1 MKLTDALLGEH
12 AVLHDLFGHVR
23 ETAAKSGDIGEI
35 RNAVAVLERLLV
47 THARTEE
54 KLLFSQLD
62 SHLGQMGPLAVM
74 RAEHRGIDD
83 LLAAA
88 GSAPD
93 LAALKATVNELLDL
107 AQGHFQ
113 KEEGVLF
120 GMAEQFL
127 DEAVLS
133 ELGDQWAAARGVIL
147 AGKGPACAGS
157 SEVG

>member
-35 RNAVAVLERLLV
+35 RSAVAVLERLLV
-47 THARTEE
+47 THARLEE
-54 KLLFSQLD
+54 SLLFSQLD

-93 LAALKATVNELLDL
+93 IAALKATVNELLDL
-107 AQGHFQ
+107 AQGHFR

-127 DEAVLS
+127 GEAVLS
-133 ELGDQWAAARGVIL
+133 ELGDQWATARGVIL
-147 AGKGPACAGS
+147 ADAGQGCLGGP
-157 SEVG
+157 

>member
-23 ETAAKSGDIGEI
+23 KTAATSGDIGEI
-35 RNAVAVLERLLV
+35 RNAIAVLERLLV

-54 KLLFSQLD
+54 TLLFAQLD
-62 SHLGQMGPLAVM
+62 SHLGRIGPLEVM

-88 GSAPD
+88 GSATD
-93 LAALKATVNELLDL
+93 IAVLKATVGELLDL
-107 AQGHFQ
+107 AQGHFR

-120 GMAEQFL
+120 GMAEQVL
-127 DEAVLS
+127 GEAALN
-133 ELGDQWAAARGVIL
+133 ELGDQWATARGVIL
-147 AGKGPACAGS
+147 AGAGPGCMGAA
-157 SEVG
+157 